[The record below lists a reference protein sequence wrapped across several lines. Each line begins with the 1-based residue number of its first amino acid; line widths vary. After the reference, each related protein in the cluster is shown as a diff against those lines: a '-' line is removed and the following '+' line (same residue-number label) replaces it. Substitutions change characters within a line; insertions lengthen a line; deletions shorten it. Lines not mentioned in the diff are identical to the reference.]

1 MMMQAPWTAVLWDMD
16 GTIVDASIGILR
28 RLETTLAH
36 FGYPAPTHDELSYW
50 IGPPLPVSFRE
61 HVGMSAAQAA
71 DAVKFYRGLVRGDA
85 ESGDA
90 RVFPGIAEL
99 IREVHSA
106 GIPQAIASSKPETQ
120 VIDLLETFGLT
131 PFFSAV
137 TGASADEVTLSGKAD
152 IVAEAIRRLE
162 ARGVD
167 TSRTVLIGD
176 RHHDVEGAAAA
187 GIPSIFVRWGF
198 SRAGEEEGALAVADT
213 AEALRAL
220 LLPSSDAPPAE
231 SADALVDDSAA
242 HIDGATNVSTG
253 ATSTDA

>member
-1 MMMQAPWTAVLWDMD
+1 MTTHTPWTAVLWDMD
-16 GTIVDASIGILR
+16 GTIVDASIGIMR
-28 RLETTLAH
+28 RLETTLTH

-71 DAVKFYRGLVRGDA
+71 DAVTFYRGLVRGDA

-90 RVFPGIAEL
+90 RVFPGVAEL
-99 IREVHSA
+99 IREVHAA
-106 GIPQAIASSKPETQ
+106 GIPQATASSKPETQ

-162 ARGVD
+162 ARGID

-176 RHHDVEGAAAA
+176 RHHDVEGAAAV
-187 GIPSIFVRWGF
+187 GIPTIFVRWGF
-198 SRAGEEEGALAVADT
+198 SRPGEEEGAIAVADT
-213 AEALRAL
+213 AEQLRAL
-220 LLPSSDAPPAE
+220 LLAPVDAPPLE
-231 SADALVDDSAA
+231 SADDLLGGADTV
-242 HIDGATNVSTG
+242 IDGAG
-253 ATSTDA
+253 ALSADA

>member
-28 RLETTLAH
+28 RLETTLTH

-71 DAVKFYRGLVRGDA
+71 DAVTFYRGLTRGDA

-90 RVFPGIAEL
+90 RVFPGVAEL
-99 IREVHSA
+99 IREVHAA
-106 GIPQAIASSKPETQ
+106 GIPQATASSKPETQ
-120 VIDLLETFGLT
+120 VVDLLETFGLT

-152 IVAEAIRRLE
+152 IVAEAIRRLQ
-162 ARGVD
+162 ARGID

-176 RHHDVEGAAAA
+176 RHHDVEGATAA
-187 GIPSIFVRWGF
+187 GIPTIFVRWGF
-198 SRAGEEEGALAVADT
+198 SRPGEEVGALAVADT
-213 AEALRAL
+213 AAQLRAL
-220 LLPSSDAPPAE
+220 LLPPIDAPPHE
-231 SADALVDDSAA
+231 SADAL
-242 HIDGATNVSTG
+242 IDATETFS
-253 ATSTDA
+253 SDA